1 MAVISL
7 TVAPLLELVLLPRS
21 AKEAFGLL
29 HSVSSCGALCLVL
42 LPLICCC
49 YYYNIGSLPIYIPA
63 SQPHGQEKEGSMC
76 VIITH

>member
-1 MAVISL
+1 MLMAVISL
-7 TVAPLLELVLLPRS
+7 TVAPLLELVLLLPRS

-42 LPLICCC
+42 LPLLICCC
-49 YYYNIGSLPIYIPA
+49 YYYNIASLPIYIPT
-63 SQPHGQEKEGSMC
+63 SHNGRSMC